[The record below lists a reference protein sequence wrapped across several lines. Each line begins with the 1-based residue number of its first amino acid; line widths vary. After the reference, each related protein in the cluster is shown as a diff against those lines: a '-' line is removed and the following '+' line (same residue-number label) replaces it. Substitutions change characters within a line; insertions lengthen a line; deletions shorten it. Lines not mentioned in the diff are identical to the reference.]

1 MKLWLRDSERRPDPA
16 PVQTDD
22 RKAVLA
28 GLALW
33 IVASVAVL
41 VGWPDAGPSAVATCA
56 TGIVLGLVGLVYT
69 LRRRTKHDAGG
80 VSTGSTSD

>member
-33 IVASVAVL
+33 IVGLVVLLIVQPRPELVWTCLTGVA
-41 VGWPDAGPSAVATCA
+41 
-56 TGIVLGLVGLVYT
+56 LGLVGLIYT
-69 LRRRTKHDAGG
+69 HARRGNA
-80 VSTGSTSD
+80 